1 MIFFQRVILK
11 KKHLSMSKSK
21 QEGMKVDLREEKVIF
36 SEFFSVKRAF
46 LRHERFDGEMSPE
59 LRRYSFEKNNAVA
72 ALVYHVEKNA
82 VLLVNQHRYPP
93 MHHGVGWVTEVV
105 AGGIDENE
113 DPGSAIVREIE
124 EEAGYRVKS
133 YELMHDMYVSPG
145 VFSERVK
152 LYYTEVKEEDRVS
165 AGGGVDAENEDIQ
178 LLWIPAGEIENWLAT
193 GKIIDAKTIV
203 ALYYFI
209 QKKLNK
215 KA

>member
-1 MIFFQRVILK
+1 MF
-11 KKHLSMSKSK
+11 KSRM
-21 QEGMKVDLREEKVIF
+21 EGMKVDLIEEKVIF
-36 SEFFSVKRAF
+36 SEFFNVKRAI

-72 ALVYHVEKNA
+72 ALVYHVEKDA

-93 MHHGVGWVTEVV
+93 MRHGIGWVTEVV
-105 AGGIDENE
+105 AGGIDGNE

-124 EEAGYRVKS
+124 EEVGYRAKRC
-133 YELMHDMYVSPG
+133 ELIHDMYVSPG
-145 VFSERVK
+145 VFTERVK
-152 LYYTEVKEEDRVS
+152 LYYAEIKEADRVS

-178 LLWIPAGEIENWLAT
+178 LLWISAGEIEDWLAS

-209 QKKLNK
+209 QNNLNK
-215 KA
+215 KR